1 MLNDIQHLITAAAPN
16 GEQIAGINC
25 RPLTLQ
31 TFALLELT
39 ENQILTATETKMAD
53 VLGFIYLHS
62 APEKEIAEAVSA
74 YIAGNKS
81 RILQETLKLPTI
93 PLNEIGKIA
102 QSIREMIEKAMSSQ
116 VQLEDSD
123 AKSLGES
130 QGRE

>member
-1 MLNDIQHLITAAAPN
+1 MLNDIQHLITAAAN
-16 GEQIAGINC
+16 TGEPIAKVNC

-39 ENQILTATETKMAD
+39 DNQILTATETKMAD

-74 YIAGNKS
+74 YVAGNKS
-81 RILQETLKLPTI
+81 RILQEALKLPSI
-93 PLNEIGKIA
+93 PLSDIGNIA
-102 QSIREMIEKAMSSQ
+102 QSIREMIERAMRSQ
-116 VQLEDSD
+116 VEIEDSD
-123 AKSLGES
+123 TKSLGES